1 MLHGIPICEERTMD
15 AEYWLKRWR
24 DGRTGWHREEVMPLL
39 VQHWSALNVPRGAR
53 VLVPLCGKSLD
64 MLWLSQ
70 QGMRV
75 LGIDVSP
82 IAIESFLAE
91 NQLHARTRSTAEG
104 THYDVTNAPGGEIEI
119 VNGDVFEIDPEV
131 IAQCQAFYD
140 RAALIAMPAW
150 MRERLAIDVYLQLPA
165 GSTGLLITLDYSED
179 EMQGPPFSVAGAEVH
194 RLFDQQWNIEQLEH
208 RDILASQ
215 PSFQGQGVTA
225 LHTGVYA
232 LARRAD

>member
-1 MLHGIPICEERTMD
+1 MET
-15 AEYWLKRWR
+15 EYWLKRWR
-24 DGRTGWHREEVMPLL
+24 EGRTGWHHEEVMPLL
-39 VQHWSALNVPRGAR
+39 VQHWSALNVRPSAR

-104 THYDVTNAPGGEIEI
+104 THYEVTNAPGGDIEI
-119 VNGDVFEIDPEV
+119 INGDVFEADSEAV
-131 IAQCQAFYD
+131 AQCAAFYD
-140 RAALIAMPAW
+140 RAALIAMPAP
-150 MRERLAIDVYLQLPA
+150 MRDRLANDVYLQLPA
-165 GSTGLLITLDYSED
+165 DSSGLLITLDYPEH
-179 EMQGPPFSVAGAEVH
+179 EMQGPPFSVDDAEVH
-194 RLFDQQWNIEQLEH
+194 RLFDRQWNVERLER

-215 PSFQGQGVTA
+215 PMFSGQGVTA
-225 LHTGVYA
+225 LHTTVYA
-232 LARRAD
+232 LTRHAD

>member
-1 MLHGIPICEERTMD
+1 MET
-15 AEYWLKRWR
+15 EYWLKRWR
-24 DGRTGWHREEVMPLL
+24 EGRTGWHHEEVMPLL
-39 VQHWSALNVPRGAR
+39 VQHWSALNVRPGAR

-104 THYDVTNAPGGEIEI
+104 THYEVTNAPGGDIEI
-119 VNGDVFEIDPEV
+119 INGDVFEADPQAV
-131 IAQCQAFYD
+131 AQCAAFYD
-140 RAALIAMPAW
+140 RAALIAMPAP
-150 MRERLAIDVYLQLPA
+150 MRDRLANDVYLQLPA
-165 GSTGLLITLDYSED
+165 DSSGLLITLDYPEH
-179 EMQGPPFSVAGAEVH
+179 EMQGPPFSVDDAEVH
-194 RLFDQQWNIEQLEH
+194 RLFDRQWNVERLER

-215 PSFQGQGVTA
+215 PMFSGQGVTA
-225 LHTGVYA
+225 LHPAVYA
-232 LARRAD
+232 LTRHAD

>member
-1 MLHGIPICEERTMD
+1 MET
-15 AEYWLKRWR
+15 EYWLKRWR
-24 DGRTGWHREEVMPLL
+24 EGRTGWHHEEVMPLL
-39 VQHWSALNVPRGAR
+39 VQHWSALNVRSGAR

-104 THYDVTNAPGGEIEI
+104 THYEVTNAPGGDIEI
-119 VNGDVFEIDPEV
+119 INGDVFEADPEAV
-131 IAQCQAFYD
+131 AQCAAFYD
-140 RAALIAMPAW
+140 RAALIAMPAP
-150 MRERLAIDVYLQLPA
+150 MRGRLANDVYLQLPA
-165 GSTGLLITLDYSED
+165 DSSGLLITLDYPEH
-179 EMQGPPFSVAGAEVH
+179 EMQGPPFSVDDAEVH
-194 RLFDQQWNIEQLEH
+194 RLFDRQWNVERLER

-215 PSFQGQGVTA
+215 PMFSGQGVTA
-225 LHTGVYA
+225 LHTAVYA
-232 LARRAD
+232 LTRHAD